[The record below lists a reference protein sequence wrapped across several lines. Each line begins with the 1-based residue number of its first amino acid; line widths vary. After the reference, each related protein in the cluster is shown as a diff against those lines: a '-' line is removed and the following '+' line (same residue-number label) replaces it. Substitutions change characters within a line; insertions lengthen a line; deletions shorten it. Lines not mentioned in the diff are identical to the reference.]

1 MIYVTGSSGLI
12 GSVLCKEIECQK
24 ISYRDDVSQVEFS
37 SEEDSTL
44 IHLASCSN
52 TRFTMESAEDLLQK
66 EVLTSLDLFRKFYK
80 ANPEGRIVFL
90 SSCGDLHWRYFDGPL
105 RLNETYAPTPRTV
118 HGSNKILIEN
128 YGRIL
133 AKESKGKFISLRVSN
148 VYGGK
153 IDSNRINGLVDRYYY
168 CLENDQPMKIYCNP
182 ENTYDWVHI
191 DDVVDCIIKATKHH
205 RSSTYIVGSEE
216 SLSVRDVLN
225 HLCKTRG
232 KIEIEYQKVQERA
245 TYVKITSCMA
255 HTDLG
260 WKPKH
265 RLKK

>member
-1 MIYVTGSSGLI
+1 
-12 GSVLCKEIECQK
+12 
-24 ISYRDDVSQVEFS
+24 
-37 SEEDSTL
+37 
-44 IHLASCSN
+44 
-52 TRFTMESAEDLLQK
+52 
-66 EVLTSLDLFRKFYK
+66 
-80 ANPEGRIVFL
+80 
-90 SSCGDLHWRYFDGPL
+90 
-105 RLNETYAPTPRTV
+105 
-118 HGSNKILIEN
+118 
-128 YGRIL
+128 
-133 AKESKGKFISLRVSN
+133 
-148 VYGGK
+148 
-153 IDSNRINGLVDRYYY
+153 
-168 CLENDQPMKIYCNP
+168 MKIYCNP

-191 DDVVDCIIKATKHH
+191 DDVVDCIIKATKHN